1 MMTMASGLALRRNR
15 SDSGVRIF
23 SGWKT
28 GRRAAMAVSFTGEK
42 QTSWPRPL
50 GRSGWVMTAAISK
63 SGWARR
69 CLRVGTAKFGVPQ
82 KSKRK
87 ELVRDEVYVEILRP
101 SAADSG

>member
-1 MMTMASGLALRRNR
+1 MTMASGLALRRNC

-28 GRRAAMAVSFTGEK
+28 RRLAARAVSFIGEK
-42 QTSWPRPL
+42 ESSWPRPL

-82 KSKRK
+82 KRRRTG
-87 ELVRDEVYVEILRP
+87 LVLLEVYVEILRP
-101 SAADSG
+101 ALRDSG